1 MSKVAALIL
10 AAGRGSRMQSDC
22 PKQFMDLC
30 GIPVV
35 AYSLLEF
42 SKCSCIQE
50 IVLVT
55 GEQDIEY
62 CEKNIIEKYK
72 IEKVKKIVSGGSE
85 RYWSVWNGLQ
95 VIQDC
100 DYVLIHDGAR
110 PLVTQMMIEQS
121 VEEVQNEKACTV
133 AVPVKDT
140 IKVVNED
147 GIGIETPNRNML
159 WQIQTPQSFDVK
171 QLTEAYRKMKLEG
184 AVNITDDTMIME
196 QFGKISTKVLL
207 GDYRNIKITTP
218 EDFLVAESFLKNLKK
233 VVDTGRN

>member
-10 AAGRGSRMQSDC
+10 AAGKGSRMKSDC

-30 GIPVV
+30 GMPVV

-42 SKCSCIQE
+42 SRCSCIQE
-50 IVLVT
+50 IVLVVS
-55 GEQDIEY
+55 EQDIEY
-62 CEKNIIEKYK
+62 CEKEIIEKYK

-95 VIQDC
+95 VVQDC

-110 PLVTQMMIEQS
+110 PLVTRMMIEQS
-121 VEEVQNEKACTV
+121 VAEVQNGKACTV

-140 IKVVNED
+140 IKVVNEN

-159 WQIQTPQSFDVK
+159 WQIQTPQSFEVK
-171 QLTEAYRKMKLEG
+171 RLTDAYKKMKLEG

-196 QFGKISTKVLL
+196 QFGQVQTKVLL

-233 VVDTGRN
+233 VVDTERN